1 MDKIQT
7 NFDPLNETKT
17 KLKKLS
23 KYFTTQ
29 CKTRY
34 QNYKP
39 WKKII
44 VIEEATDTI

>member
-7 NFDPLNETKT
+7 NFDLLNETKT

-29 CKTRY
+29 GKTRY

-39 WKKII
+39 WKKIK